1 MGKGAGTVSYVDTY
15 RTSPD
20 GESLLYTANSPFSS
34 IPAESSPAYT
44 RYIGRRGA
52 DGWNNRPLDPPYDAG
67 TGTGAAFDI
76 TGVIGSSYNL
86 DYVLVSS
93 TYALTPGAT
102 EGGGNLYM
110 RDTRSNELKLVATS
124 PNRVLSSVFT
134 GLLGPTA
141 VNYVAPDGKAA
152 IFTAPVALVP
162 GAPEGSGNALAYS
175 WSESGGI
182 ELLSQ
187 LPNGEIVTG
196 GGGGNGSENGSRES
210 MAYEGGL
217 DHTYFSY
224 VNESGFQG
232 VFVRSGGVS
241 KAVSY
246 SRIPGDPPGL
256 VPAIVDAVASGGRY
270 MLFHTVGFDGRRLTA
285 DTPEIRRRLGRI
297 PLSLRRAERLA
308 GLHRHLPGLRQ
319 SWCDPDDPGRPDDRL
334 RGHQCADQRRR
345 RGTAQPL
352 RLAQR
357 HPEAGDGAGQHRKLR
372 RLDRL
377 LASHPQRQ
385 RPLPRVHR
393 RLRLAGRKIRP
404 GDDQP
409 QLSAAVRRWRRS
421 L

>member
-1 MGKGAGTVSYVDTY
+1 MRRHAKAAAVGSIEGGGGGRARFRRAVAAAGATVALGLLGASNAAAAEAWGFEQVTPVGKGAGTVSYVDTY

-246 SRIPGDPPGL
+246 SRDPRRSPGSGPGN
-256 VPAIVDAVASGGRY
+256 
-270 MLFHTVGFDGRRLTA
+270 
-285 DTPEIRRRLGRI
+285 
-297 PLSLRRAERLA
+297 
-308 GLHRHLPGLRQ
+308 
-319 SWCDPDDPGRPDDRL
+319 
-334 RGHQCADQRRR
+334 RR
-345 RGTAQPL
+345 RG
-352 RLAQR
+352 
-357 HPEAGDGAGQHRKLR
+357 
-372 RLDRL
+372 
-377 LASHPQRQ
+377 RQ
-385 RPLPRVHR
+385 RRSLHAFPHR
-393 RLRLAGRKIRP
+393 RLRRPAVDGRH
-404 GDDQP
+404 
-409 QLSAAVRRWRRS
+409 A
-421 L
+421 